1 MNSNPRLSAAVR
13 LAMGV
18 TSGFVV
24 LGSGNALAQDDEAAL
39 EEVVVTGTRITVP
52 GIESSSPIYSVGS
65 DEIDLQAQPEVER
78 ILRLLP
84 ITKPDDGQNVNN
96 GTDGAA
102 TVDLRGLGEER
113 NLVLV
118 DGRRVTPY
126 STEGLVDLQTIPTA
140 LIERID
146 IITGGASAVY
156 GSDAIAGALNFV
168 MKKDF
173 EGVDFRYNHSEYSE
187 GDGQTQNASLTLGA
201 NSADGRGNAVLNV
214 EWADR
219 TGVLFAD
226 RPLGTLGIGTDDG
239 SNYQEF
245 LNGDVP
251 APPPAGCQAP
261 FAAASGGSTT
271 TIPTRVAI
279 GGGPGLGQMRDDRT
293 LSDNCSVFNF
303 NPFNYYQTPQQRWG
317 GMAMA
322 RFEIN
327 EHAEVYGSYRQ
338 SSVNVRQQVGPSGIF
353 GNTFFTPLSN
363 PFIGDQARTTILSA
377 ANTGAAAG
385 TVCADPT
392 CGGTNNDP
400 EAPSFVNWVDVNGD
414 GVVDAG
420 DELNIQYRRRTLE
433 FGPRSTGYDS
443 NLFQMTAGVRGD
455 IMGDWTYDLFWSRG
469 ESDRSSL
476 SAGYTNVDAI
486 SNAVRGVAGPQGGVV
501 CDNGDPACVPIDF
514 WGGFGTIT
522 PEMAAANSA
531 SAINN
536 ENYKQ
541 TVISASVS
549 GPINVLQ
556 LPTADSPVAVS
567 LGAETREEVG
577 SQTPDECWKLAPA
590 SCLGGAGGN
599 LLPIGARYDVDEF
612 FFEAYVPLLQGMTF
626 FEDLSLELGAR
637 TSDYSH
643 VGSNETWKAGLSW
656 RPVDSLLFRV
666 MAQEATRAPNIAEIG
681 SPVVSGL
688 EDALLDPC
696 SVANAG
702 NIDAALQALCISTGM
717 SAAQVGQVE
726 DIVSGQ
732 INNFGG
738 TNPNALP
745 GPETAD
751 TITAGFVWTPEFN
764 AIPDLVVSLD
774 YYEVDIEDT
783 IGELTS
789 QEILDGCYI
798 AGLDEN
804 CALITRVGG
813 TLTIDG
819 SGTNAFTQNLEYL
832 IAEGIELNLSASFEL
847 PGRWG
852 SLDVSANINHY
863 MTQESRSTPA
873 TAIVECVGKYGNS
886 CGNPLPEN
894 RWIQR
899 TSWYFAD
906 DFMISYLWS
915 HLDSVNIEDPQVA
928 GTFEQFRSIGSYD
941 YFDLTGTWQA
951 TEQIGVTVA
960 ILNVFDEEPPVLGNE
975 AGTTASNSGNTF
987 PSMYNTLGTMYTAGF
1002 RVQF

>member
-1 MNSNPRLSAAVR
+1 
-13 LAMGV
+13 MGV

-39 EEVVVTGTRITVP
+39 EEITVTGTRITVP

-65 DEIDLQAQPEVER
+65 EEIDLQAQPEVER

-102 TVDLRGLGEER
+102 TVALRGLGEER
-113 NLVLV
+113 NLVLI

-126 STEGLVDLQTIPTA
+126 SIEGLADLQTIPTA

-201 NSADGRGNAVLNV
+201 NSGDGRGNAVLNL

-219 TGVLFAD
+219 TGVLLGD
-226 RPLGTLGIGTDDG
+226 RPLGQLGISTASGA
-239 SNYQEF
+239 NYQEF
-245 LNGDVP
+245 LNGDLP
-251 APPPAGCQAP
+251 APPPAGCEAP
-261 FAAASGGSTT
+261 FAAESGGSTT
-271 TIPTRVAI
+271 TMPTRVAI
-279 GGGPGLGQMRDDRT
+279 AGGPGLGQMRKDRT

-303 NPFNYYQTPQQRWG
+303 NPFNYYLTPQQRWG

-338 SSVNVRQQVGPSGIF
+338 STVNVRQQVGPSGIF
-353 GNTFFTPLSN
+353 GFNFFTPLSN
-363 PFIGDQARTTILSA
+363 PFMGDQARTFILDA
-377 ANTGAAAG
+377 ANAG
-385 TVCADPT
+385 RANNTVCADAT
-392 CGGTNNDP
+392 CGGADP
-400 EAPSFVNWVDVNGD
+400 LGASFVNWVDVNGD
-414 GVVDAG
+414 GVVDAS
-420 DELNIQYRRRTLE
+420 DELNISYRRRTLE
-433 FGPRSTGYDS
+433 FGPRSTGYDG
-443 NLFQMTAGVRGD
+443 NMFQMTAGVRGD

-469 ESDRSSL
+469 ESDRSNL

-486 SNAVRGVAGPQGGVV
+486 GDAVRGVPDGQGGVV
-501 CDNGDPACVPIDF
+501 CDNGNAACVPIDF

-531 SAINN
+531 TAIEN

-541 TVISASVS
+541 TVISGSVS
-549 GPINVLQ
+549 GPIDVLR
-556 LPTADSPVAVS
+556 LPTADTPVAVS
-567 LGAETREEVG
+567 LGFETREEVG
-577 SQTPDECWKLAPA
+577 VATPDECWKLAPS

-599 LLPIGARYDVDEF
+599 RLPVGARYDVDEF

-643 VGSNETWKAGLSW
+643 VGSNDTWKAGISW
-656 RPVDSLLFRV
+656 RPLDSLLFRV

-681 SPVVSGL
+681 SPVTTGL

-702 NIDAALQALCISTGM
+702 NIDAALEALCISTGM

-732 INNFGG
+732 INNKEG
-738 TNPNALP
+738 TDPDNLP
-745 GPETAD
+745 GPETAE
-751 TITAGFVWTPEFN
+751 TFTAGFVWTPEFN
-764 AIPDLVVSLD
+764 WVPDLVVSLD
-774 YYEVDIEDT
+774 YYEVDIEDV

-798 AGLDEN
+798 AGLAEN
-804 CALITRVGG
+804 CAQINRVGG
-813 TLTIDG
+813 TLTLPG

-863 MTQESRSTPA
+863 LTQESQSTPI
-873 TAIVECVGKYGNS
+873 TAVVECVGLYGNS
-886 CGNPLPEN
+886 CGNPLPET

-906 DFMISYLWS
+906 DFMVSYLWS
-915 HLDSVNIEDPQVA
+915 HLDSVSIEEPQVA

-941 YFDLTGTWQA
+941 YVDLTGTWQA
-951 TEQIGVTVA
+951 TEQIGVTLA
-960 ILNVFDEEPPVLGNE
+960 IINVFDEDPPVVGNE

-987 PSMYNTLGTMYTAGF
+987 PSFYKTLGTMYTAGF